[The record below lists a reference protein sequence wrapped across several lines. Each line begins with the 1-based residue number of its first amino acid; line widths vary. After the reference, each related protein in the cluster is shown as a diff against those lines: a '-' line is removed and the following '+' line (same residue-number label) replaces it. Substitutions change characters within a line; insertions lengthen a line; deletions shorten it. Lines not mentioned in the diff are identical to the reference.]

1 MRNLA
6 SFLLFSLSVS
16 TALAETSKSADWPQ
30 WNGVHRDAVSAETGL
45 LQEWPEGGPALAWK
59 ATDLGGGD
67 SAPSITN
74 GRIYGMSIRGDEEVV
89 WALSESDGKELW
101 VTNLNPA
108 YEQRMPQSK
117 EGPGGTPTIDG
128 DKMYV
133 MGMAGNVTCLNVADG
148 EIVWQRDLQKDF
160 GGIIPMWSFRE
171 SPLVDGDK
179 VIVTPGGKDA
189 TLAALDKNTGK
200 TVWST
205 KPPAEPEQPEAAP
218 PADREEGDRPQG
230 RGRRGPGRGP
240 GGFGGPRPGAAYSS
254 AIIVED
260 AGKKQYV
267 QLTAKA
273 LIGVDAETG
282 ELLWQ
287 YDRPANRMGI
297 NCTSPVFKD
306 GLVFAASAYGNGG
319 GAVKLKKTDG
329 GQIEAEEVYFTSN
342 MQNHHGGL
350 IVVDGCLYG
359 ANGGNGGGFL
369 SCLDFQTGEVLWRDR
384 KAPKGSL
391 AMADGRLYLR
401 SEEGPVLLI
410 EPNKEKFVEK
420 GRFDQPDR
428 TSKPAW
434 AHPVIANGKL
444 YIRDQDTLY
453 CYDIK
458 AK

>member
-1 MRNLA
+1 MRYVT
-6 SFLLFSLSVS
+6 SLLLTMIAISPAWADSPKP
-16 TALAETSKSADWPQ
+16 TDWPQ
-30 WNGVHRDAVSAETGL
+30 WNGVHRDAVSQETGL
-45 LQEWPEGGPALAWK
+45 LQEWPEGGPSLAWK

-67 SAPSITN
+67 SAPAIAN
-74 GRIYGMSIRGDEEVV
+74 GRIYGMSIQGDNEVV
-89 WALSESDGKELW
+89 WALNEKDGQKIWGTKLG
-101 VTNLNPA
+101 TA

-128 DKMYV
+128 DQMYV
-133 MGMAGNVTCLNVADG
+133 MGMAGDVTCLNVADG
-148 EIVWQRDLQKDF
+148 EIIWQRDLQKDF
-160 GGIIPMWSFRE
+160 GGVVPMWSFRE

-179 VIVTPGGKDA
+179 VIVTPGGKEA

-200 TVWST
+200 TLWTT
-205 KPPAEPEQPEAAP
+205 KPPAEEATP
-218 PADREEGDRPQG
+218 PAEREEGERSEG

-240 GGFGGPRPGAAYSS
+240 GGPKPGAAYSS
-254 AIIVED
+254 AIMIED
-260 AGKKQYV
+260 AGQKQYV
-267 QLTAKA
+267 QFTSKS
-273 LIGVDAETG
+273 LIGVNAETG

-297 NCTSPVFKD
+297 NCTTPVFQD
-306 GLVFAASAYGNGG
+306 GLIFAASAYGNGG
-319 GAVKLKKTDG
+319 GAVKLNQTDD

-384 KAPKGSL
+384 QAPKGSL

-420 GRFDQPDR
+420 GRFEQPDR
-428 TSKPAW
+428 TSQPAW

-444 YIRDQDTLY
+444 YIRDQNTLY

-458 AK
+458 AN

>member
-1 MRNLA
+1 MRILIGL
-6 SFLLFSLSVS
+6 FLVTLCVS
-16 TALAETSKSADWPQ
+16 PAIADSSKSSDWPQ
-30 WNGVHRDAVSAETGL
+30 WNGVNRDAVSSETGL

-59 ATDLGGGD
+59 ATNLGGGD
-67 SAPSITN
+67 SAPAIAD
-74 GRIYGMSIRGDEEVV
+74 GRIYGMSNRGDDEVV
-89 WALSESDGKELW
+89 WALSEADGKELW
-101 VTNLNPA
+101 VTKIDKA

-128 DKMYV
+128 DHMYV
-133 MGMAGNVTCLNVADG
+133 MGMEGDVTCLKVADG

-160 GGIIPMWSFRE
+160 GGIVPMWSFRE
-171 SPLVDGDK
+171 SPLIDGSK

-189 TLAALDKNTGK
+189 TMAALNKKTGE
-200 TVWST
+200 TIWAT
-205 KPPAEPEQPEAAP
+205 KPPAEEAQPAPEP
-218 PADREEGDRPQG
+218 DEESRPQG
-230 RGRRGPGRGP
+230 RGRRGR
-240 GGFGGPRPGAAYSS
+240 GGFGGGPRAGAGYSS
-254 AIIVED
+254 AIIVEE

-282 ELLWQ
+282 ELIWQ

-297 NCTSPVFKD
+297 NCTTPVFKD
-306 GLVFAASAYGNGG
+306 GLIFAASAYGNGG
-319 GAVKLKKTDG
+319 GAVKLKKTDNG
-329 GQIEAEEVYFTSN
+329 KIEAEEVYFTSN

-401 SEEGPVLLI
+401 SEEGPILLI
-410 EPNKEKFVEK
+410 EPNKEEFVEK

-444 YIRDQDTLY
+444 YIRDQGTLY
-453 CYDIK
+453 CYDVK
-458 AK
+458 AN

>member
-1 MRNLA
+1 MRY
-6 SFLLFSLSVS
+6 STSLLLTLIAISPAWAD
-16 TALAETSKSADWPQ
+16 TPKPTDWPQ
-30 WNGVHRDAVSAETGL
+30 WNGVHRDAVSQETGL
-45 LQEWPEGGPALAWK
+45 LQEWPDGGPPLAWK

-67 SAPSITN
+67 SAPAIAN
-74 GRIYGMSIRGDEEVV
+74 GRIFGMSIQGDAEVV
-89 WALSESDGKELW
+89 WALHEKDGQEIW
-101 VTNLNPA
+101 VTKLGSA

-128 DKMYV
+128 DHMYV
-133 MGMAGNVTCLNVADG
+133 MGMAGDVTCLKVANG

-160 GGIIPMWSFRE
+160 GGIVPMWSYRE

-179 VIVTPGGKDA
+179 VIVTPGGKEA
-189 TLAALDKNTGK
+189 TLAALDKHTGK
-200 TVWST
+200 TLWTTQPS
-205 KPPAEPEQPEAAP
+205 AEEAEAAP
-218 PADREEGDRPQG
+218 PAERQAGERAEG
-230 RGRRGPGRGP
+230 RGRRGGPGRGP
-240 GGFGGPRPGAAYSS
+240 GGPKPGAAYSS

-260 AGKKQYV
+260 AGQKQYV
-267 QLTAKA
+267 QLTAKS
-273 LIGVDAETG
+273 LIGVNAESG

-297 NCTSPVFKD
+297 NCTTPVFED
-306 GLVFAASAYGNGG
+306 GLIFAASAYGNGG
-319 GAVKLKKTDG
+319 GAVKLKKTAD

-384 KAPKGSL
+384 QAPKGSL

-428 TSKPAW
+428 TSQPAW

-444 YIRDQDTLY
+444 YIRDQNTLY